1 MKRYGIFALAVLTV
15 AAAMAPCDAL
25 AETPAEAYAYVH
37 GMSDGPEAGPEGM
50 DQAAE
55 LPEEAVLREARLL
68 NSEIRYSG
76 ERTGNAV
83 LHFQNGTGGS
93 AVREITA
100 VKFAHRGSD
109 GYISY
114 STLCA
119 SDGDFTYDLEKGEI
133 YIQNASLFRMSPGR
147 DVYYGCMDYTLED
160 GRVIEA
166 DVNDVVPGGP
176 VAAEDFANPGGDAW
190 YLLREEKTEDPA
202 QPYVIAYDGTET
214 AGEIPFAALGTKP
227 DGAGDSVRIEI
238 LDGEGRVISG
248 FPGEKDAAAEKITFT
263 VPGNLNMKAGSYP
276 IRLTLTDAST
286 GEKKTVDGAAV
297 LEVENDTMGVR
308 LLNSENRYLN
318 EYTGT
323 LTFRFR
329 NGTGENA
336 IREITEVWFAYRD
349 GDGYIYSFDL
359 NASAGDFTYDLE
371 KGEVTVPNSVLFDL
385 PLQEVVYYGGMNYVL
400 NGGQTVEMS
409 LREAVPEE
417 SAAPED
423 FVNPGGDAWYLL
435 PENLRNFHEPI
446 FCPAVEPTCTSP
458 GRTEC
463 YRCAICGQY
472 FSDAEGSHKIGEE
485 ETVIAQLPHTF
496 GEDWTYDGTGHWHE
510 CVCGEKDGEAP
521 HTFGEWVTVREA
533 SESEK
538 GMRERAC
545 AACGYTET
553 ETIAA
558 LPGGADPNGG
568 QDDPVQG
575 GTADEGQ
582 DEPIQADAVKGE
594 QNAQTPGGAAGERQ
608 ITPEQSGRTNT
619 EAPKTGEADVAKVYS
634 AAMLLAGAGL
644 VFCIIRKKK
653 QKICLTKPEQNGIIH
668 PYHAEDSRCRKA

>member
-55 LPEEAVLREARLL
+55 LPEEAELREARLL

-76 ERTGNAV
+76 ERTGNVV
-83 LHFQNGTGGS
+83 LHFQNGIGGS
-93 AVREITA
+93 AIREITA

-109 GYISY
+109 GYVSY
-114 STLCA
+114 SALRA

-166 DVNDVVPGGP
+166 NVSDVVPGGP
-176 VAAEDFANPGGDAW
+176 VAAEDFVNPGGDAW
-190 YLLREEKTEDPA
+190 YLLREVETAEPV
-202 QPYVIAYDGTET
+202 QPHIVTYDGTEA
-214 AGEIPFAALGTKP
+214 AGEIPFAALGTKL

-238 LDGEGRVISG
+238 LDGEGTVIASFQG
-248 FPGEKDAAAEKITFT
+248 KKDAAAEKITFT
-263 VPGNLNMKAGSYP
+263 VPGNLDMKAGSYP
-276 IRLTLTDAST
+276 LRLTLTDAAT
-286 GEKKTVDGAAV
+286 GEPETVDGAAV
-297 LEVENDTMGVR
+297 LEVRNDTKGVR
-308 LLNSENRYLN
+308 LLNSENRYRN
-318 EYTGT
+318 EYTGA
-323 LTFRFR
+323 LMFRFQ

-349 GDGYIYSFDL
+349 SDGYVYSVVL
-359 NASAGDFTYDLE
+359 NASDGDFTADLE
-371 KGEVTVPNSVLFDL
+371 KGEVTVPNSVLFDR
-385 PLQEVVYYGGMNYVL
+385 PLQELVYYGGMDYVL
-400 NGGQTVEMS
+400 NNGQTVEMS
-409 LREAVPEE
+409 PRETVPEE
-417 SAAPED
+417 IVAPED
-423 FVNPGGDAWYLL
+423 FVNPGGAAWYLL
-435 PENLRNFHEPI
+435 PENLTNFHELV

-463 YRCAICGQY
+463 YRCSICGQY
-472 FSDAEGSHKIGEE
+472 FSDAEGSHKISEE
-485 ETVIAQLPHTF
+485 DIVVAQLPHTF
-496 GEDWTYDGTGHWHE
+496 GKNWVSDDTGHWHE
-510 CVCGEKDGEAP
+510 CVCGEKSDAEP

-568 QDDPVQG
+568 QDDPAQG
-575 GTADEGQ
+575 GTGNDSQ
-582 DEPIQADAVKGE
+582 DDPIQADTVKGD
-594 QNAQTPGGAAGERQ
+594 QNAQATGGAAGDHRNA
-608 ITPEQSGRTNT
+608 PAQSGKTNT
-619 EAPKTGEADVAKVYS
+619 EAPRTGESNAAEVYS
-634 AAMLLAGAGL
+634 AAVLLAGAGL

>member
-1 MKRYGIFALAVLTV
+1 
-15 AAAMAPCDAL
+15 
-25 AETPAEAYAYVH
+25 
-37 GMSDGPEAGPEGM
+37 
-50 DQAAE
+50 
-55 LPEEAVLREARLL
+55 
-68 NSEIRYSG
+68 
-76 ERTGNAV
+76 
-83 LHFQNGTGGS
+83 
-93 AVREITA
+93 
-100 VKFAHRGSD
+100 
-109 GYISY
+109 SY

-176 VAAEDFANPGGDAW
+176 VAAEDFVNPGGDAW

-575 GTADEGQ
+575 ETADEGQ
-582 DEPIQADAVKGE
+582 DEPIQADDVKGE

>member
-55 LPEEAVLREARLL
+55 LPEEAELREARLL

-176 VAAEDFANPGGDAW
+176 VAAEDFVNPGGDAW

-202 QPYVIAYDGTET
+202 QPYVIAYDGAET

-323 LTFRFR
+323 LTFRFQ

-582 DEPIQADAVKGE
+582 DEPIQADDVKGE

>member
-1 MKRYGIFALAVLTV
+1 
-15 AAAMAPCDAL
+15 
-25 AETPAEAYAYVH
+25 
-37 GMSDGPEAGPEGM
+37 
-50 DQAAE
+50 
-55 LPEEAVLREARLL
+55 
-68 NSEIRYSG
+68 
-76 ERTGNAV
+76 
-83 LHFQNGTGGS
+83 
-93 AVREITA
+93 
-100 VKFAHRGSD
+100 
-109 GYISY
+109 
-114 STLCA
+114 
-119 SDGDFTYDLEKGEI
+119 
-133 YIQNASLFRMSPGR
+133 MSPGR

-176 VAAEDFANPGGDAW
+176 VAAEDFVNPGGDAW

-582 DEPIQADAVKGE
+582 DEPIQADDVKGE

-608 ITPEQSGRTNT
+608 ITPEQSGKTNT
-619 EAPKTGEADVAKVYS
+619 EAPRTGESNAAEVYS
-634 AAMLLAGAGL
+634 AAVLLAGAGL